1 MESNMALEHTFTR
14 EDFMAF
20 LSRGRQIKERRLREA
35 RQKWERRQQEK
46 EIAAK
51 SGYYDLEW
59 V

>member
-1 MESNMALEHTFTR
+1 MALEHTFTR